1 MALQIETF
9 GNAEI
14 LKGVFDAIVMCLN
27 SETGTLY
34 APLIRIGMIFSI
46 LWAAI
51 YSFWGDFVR
60 VWGRAII
67 PFIVVPPMLF
77 IPTSSVYIHDV
88 VTNAR
93 YKVDNVPYGLA
104 YLAHFISTMGYEVT
118 KQVDR
123 VFANVD
129 DLKYHKSGFLMAS
142 NLIIQAKTF
151 RITNEDVAE
160 NMRQFVCQCVTYE
173 AMLGRKYT
181 LEDLRHTS
189 DIWGLVSTNPSP
201 IRSFLWREPHKP
213 GEAGNAPIIVSCK
226 EGVARFNTLWGLE
239 LDRTKTVFGV
249 KLFGASNPLTAKQEF
264 LKYLPLSYGFLSGLS
279 KSADDILKQQMM
291 IHSVIDG
298 VEQKS
303 VALGNAPNFAARRA
317 YLQQRSTYETLGAMA
332 SESLNTMKA
341 VLEAIAYAAFI
352 FLIPLAILPF
362 GFRILLSWAQIL
374 LWLQMWA
381 PLYAVLNYIM
391 TTTAASKSSSLLSTS
406 NPDGITIASSAGL
419 MNLNADMSAM
429 AGYLAMSIPFLAIA
443 LVKGVG
449 SFVHMASHL
458 GNVSQSAAGQAAG
471 ESVTGNYSFGNL
483 SEGNQ
488 QIANT
493 NMLNHSQAAT
503 YRANSFQSVDGRT
516 DMTTMSDGSQIV
528 NVGTSNLPVGVNIAQ
543 TKSTQESAM
552 ATKSYQ
558 KAVNLSES
566 SAKNLSSSYRQMV
579 DLSHALGRSESMGD
593 SVSQGISG
601 EQSKAIHKT
610 AQLVEDFA
618 DQNGLTTQKSAEL
631 LAEASV
637 GGGVIF
643 KGSIGGKATMNAT
656 DQEFL
661 QKAEKFSND
670 KNFQE
675 AARES
680 AQASK
685 SLSHSVTDDNSRR
698 LSEAVSGSYES
709 GIQQRSDASKSYNES
724 EAYNKQ
730 AMNTLAN
737 SSSINANYNQQFVDW
752 LAEQPADHT
761 TGHIGQRGAADI
773 IGNNPQLA
781 MGYVNKFMDEQG
793 LAPNT
798 PLGTSPGKLRSD
810 YEGGTSQLKY
820 VASAE
825 SINAVRDQAAS
836 VMPQQDVKKRR
847 TALRSDV
854 DGTLS
859 NQSINIGDTAS
870 DINQK
875 GEIIQTKVTSQ
886 QGRYVTRRLAEKGI
900 GELRGMADDGDK
912 LWKEYRQ
919 K

>member
-151 RITNEDVAE
+151 RISNEDVAE

-181 LEDLRHTS
+181 LEDLRHS
-189 DIWGLVSTNPSP
+189 SNIWGLVSANPSP

-213 GEAGNAPIIVSCK
+213 GEPGNAPTIVSCK
-226 EGVARFNTLWGLE
+226 EGVTKFNALWGSE
-239 LDRTKTVFGV
+239 LDRTKSVFGV
-249 KLFGASNPLTAKQEF
+249 KLFGSSNPLTAKQEF

-291 IHSVIDG
+291 IHSIIDG

-362 GFRILLSWAQIL
+362 GFRILLSWSQIL

-391 TTTAASKSSSLLSTS
+391 TTTAASKSSSFLSTS

-458 GNVSQSAAGQAAG
+458 GNVSQGAAGQAAG

-503 YRANSFQSVDGRT
+503 YRANSSQIIDGRT
-516 DMTTMSDGSQIV
+516 DMTTMSDGTQVV
-528 NVGTSNLPVGVNIAQ
+528 NVGTSNLPVSLNIAE
-543 TKSTQESAM
+543 TQSAQLSDM
-552 ATKSYQ
+552 ATKSHQ

-579 DLSHALGRSESMGD
+579 DLSHAIGHAESMGD

-601 EQSKAIHKT
+601 EQSKAIHKM

-618 DQNGLTTQKSAEL
+618 NQNGLTTQKSAEL

-643 KGSIGGKATMNAT
+643 KGSLGGKATLNAT

-685 SLSHSVTDDNSRR
+685 SLSHSLTDDASKR
-698 LSEAVSGSYES
+698 LSEGVSGSYES

-724 EAYNKQ
+724 EALNKQ

-737 SSSINANYNQQFVDW
+737 SSAINANYNQQFVDW

-781 MGYVNKFMDEQG
+781 IGYVNKFMSEQG
-793 LAPNT
+793 LRPNT
-798 PLGTSPGKLRSD
+798 PLGTNPGKLRSD
-810 YEGGTSQLKY
+810 YQGDSIHKAHAVTTASLDSVREQGKTEISQN
-820 VASAE
+820 V
-825 SINAVRDQAAS
+825 
-836 VMPQQDVKKRR
+836 PQRGD
-847 TALRSDV
+847 ALRDKV
-854 DGTLS
+854 TDGLDK
-859 NQSINIGDTAS
+859 QSTTILDTAS
-870 DINQK
+870 TINEK
-875 GEIIQTKVTSQ
+875 GATIKESVTSQ

-900 GELRGMADDGDK
+900 DEVKGIIDDGKRIWD
-912 LWKEYRQ
+912 EYNR
-919 K
+919 